1 MKLKPKRWFPQ
12 FSTGPVADPLKVWRI
27 VLAALAAANLVALA
41 LALFPPG
48 GSAEQL
54 DQELR
59 ALRGRLT
66 GHRTNVQKLR
76 ALVQKVETARTQQES
91 FMQTYFMA
99 SETTSSTILTEIDTN
114 SKKAGLKFKEH
125 SFSFDPIEGSDSISM
140 MTITANYEGNYMD
153 LLEFVNLIDRSD
165 RFLIIDNIQAAP
177 QQTPGMLN
185 ARFRMNAFIR
195 ETRIRPAPQAEAAKT
210 VASAAG
216 GAQ

>member
-99 SETTSSTILTEIDTN
+99 SETTSSTILTEIDNN

-195 ETRIRPAPQAEAAKT
+195 ETRIRPAPQAEASKT
-210 VASAAG
+210 VASSAG